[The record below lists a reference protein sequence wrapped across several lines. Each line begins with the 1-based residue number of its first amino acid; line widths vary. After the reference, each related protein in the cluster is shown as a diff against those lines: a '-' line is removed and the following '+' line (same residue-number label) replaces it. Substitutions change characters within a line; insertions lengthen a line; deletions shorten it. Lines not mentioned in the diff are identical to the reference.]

1 MFIIKVLLRSSDTDT
16 LQLLLKQLFNGVK
29 TVELSCL
36 THHNF
41 VSFVAIMRPCRYK
54 LAELRKY
61 NNCTI
66 SV

>member
-1 MFIIKVLLRSSDTDT
+1 VFIIKVLLRSSDTDT
-16 LQLLLKQLFNGVK
+16 LQLLLKQLFDGVK

-41 VSFVAIMRPCRYK
+41 VSFVAIMHPCRYK

>member
-1 MFIIKVLLRSSDTDT
+1 VFIIKVLLRSSDTDT
-16 LQLLLKQLFNGVK
+16 LQLLLKQLFDGVK

-41 VSFVAIMRPCRYK
+41 VRFVAIMHPCRYK